1 MLYVGL
7 KEHLKL
13 GYVKLG
19 LLELD
24 VSWKKIVYFRYVY
37 LHQISNCIILFVFLT
52 CTCILFGVY
61 HVHAKYILIC
71 EK

>member
-24 VSWKKIVYFRYVY
+24 VSWKKNRILSIRLFT
-37 LHQISNCIILFVFLT
+37 SNI
-52 CTCILFGVY
+52 
-61 HVHAKYILIC
+61 
-71 EK
+71 